1 MPCKYGEFEYPESA
15 GFSGSAGKS
24 HVKGYVRGGPV
35 KRKGGSKLTGKGG
48 LGQARSIIDTDALP
62 MQMQPLLPRS

>member
-1 MPCKYGEFEYPESA
+1 MPCKYGDFEYPESA

-35 KRKGGSKLTGKGG
+35 KRKGSPKVFGEKAKGG
-48 LGQARSIIDTDALP
+48 LDPANLPASMSPIIKP
-62 MQMQPLLPRS
+62 V